1 MIEASADTVIEVPQ
15 AEVFDYIAD
24 PENHPTFTPSLMAVS
39 NVEETDVG
47 WRGEYTF
54 KMVGTTT
61 EGTFEDVEFDRPKVR
76 SYELSGDIDG
86 TVTWTLEDVPEGTRV
101 HYDSEPDFPGPD
113 FLETVT
119 DPILQRFSDREVD
132 SIVENLRD
140 LLEERTVEA

>member
-1 MIEASADTVIEVPQ
+1 
-15 AEVFDYIAD
+15 
-24 PENHPTFTPSLMAVS
+24 MAVS
-39 NVEETDVG
+39 
-47 WRGEYTF
+47 
-54 KMVGTTT
+54 
-61 EGTFEDVEFDRPKVR
+61 DVEFDRPKVR

-101 HYDSEPDFPGPD
+101 HYDSELDFPGPD
-113 FLETVT
+113 FLDTVT